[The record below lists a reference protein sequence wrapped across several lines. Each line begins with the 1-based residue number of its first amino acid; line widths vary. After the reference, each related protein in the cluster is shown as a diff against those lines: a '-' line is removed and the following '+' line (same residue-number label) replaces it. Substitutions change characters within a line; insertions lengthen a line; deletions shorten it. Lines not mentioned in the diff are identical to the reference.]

1 MTREVE
7 TGSHLF
13 VWSGM
18 PNISKMLSET
28 LSQHPARFTY
38 IQFTTFETHNNINYI
53 FRSARKRVFD
63 LGAATGA
70 HNLSGVVDVWA
81 GARRR
86 TGQEK
91 MMLVAVRWNRTRNL
105 LHCRQA
111 L

>member
-7 TGSHLF
+7 MGSHLF

-81 GARRR
+81 GDTAGTTTRESARYHRL
-86 TGQEK
+86 GNSAPHK
-91 MMLVAVRWNRTRNL
+91 
-105 LHCRQA
+105 
-111 L
+111 